1 MKKILLALLLLS
13 VKSYCQ
19 FNFSTTTV
27 TTSVVNNPSV
37 TVLNPSVSI
46 IGTPTV
52 SIGNSTVTVANP
64 SVTVLNPSVSII
76 GTPTVSI
83 GSSTATNPPNSALT
97 FTFFTGAN
105 ATALKTAF
113 DIWRSAN
120 PSSVVYRTEIVS
132 PNAATRELFIEFK
145 P

>member
-52 SIGNSTVTVANP
+52 SIG
-64 SVTVLNPSVSII
+64 
-76 GTPTVSI
+76 
-83 GSSTATNPPNSALT
+83 SSTATNPRNSVLT
-97 FTFFTGAN
+97 FTFFTGSN
-105 ATALKTAF
+105 ATNLKTAF

-120 PSSVVYRTEIVS
+120 PSSVVYRTEIVA